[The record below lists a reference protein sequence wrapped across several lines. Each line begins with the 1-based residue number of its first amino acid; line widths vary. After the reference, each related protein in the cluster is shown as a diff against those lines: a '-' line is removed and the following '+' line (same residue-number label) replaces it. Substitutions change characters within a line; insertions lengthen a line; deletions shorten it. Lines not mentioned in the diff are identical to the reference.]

1 MKSLSKSICETILS
15 RDIQD
20 IVKGVTEELWAKE
33 FKPIHET
40 NFAGNPNKIK
50 ISRRGDK
57 LIVDCELGD
66 VIYTPSADPTVLFG
80 VREIVV
86 LNGVILYIEGSLDCQ
101 KKLTITTREN
111 QGGVQFGRIDID
123 TPKLFRNV
131 HIKANS
137 LDIFTA
143 IDPASRIDV
152 QVTSLCYNENSSETL
167 LVNYPK
173 ILNIIKVRELDV
185 YMYTNPKVLDI
196 LGKLF
201 NFSESPIP
209 YMLAYPDPGKKR
221 KLIQDV
227 STLPPAIRELIE
239 NVKNSS
245 IWLGHSGLHTL
256 VIYSYPINI
265 HISSKKFKQS
275 MIQLNTIGSKKQAG
289 LYIKI

>member
-1 MKSLSKSICETILS
+1 M
-15 RDIQD
+15 
-20 IVKGVTEELWAKE
+20 
-33 FKPIHET
+33 
-40 NFAGNPNKIK
+40 
-50 ISRRGDK
+50 
-57 LIVDCELGD
+57 
-66 VIYTPSADPTVLFG
+66 
-80 VREIVV
+80 
-86 LNGVILYIEGSLDCQ
+86 
-101 KKLTITTREN
+101 
-111 QGGVQFGRIDID
+111 
-123 TPKLFRNV
+123 
-131 HIKANS
+131 
-137 LDIFTA
+137 DIFTA